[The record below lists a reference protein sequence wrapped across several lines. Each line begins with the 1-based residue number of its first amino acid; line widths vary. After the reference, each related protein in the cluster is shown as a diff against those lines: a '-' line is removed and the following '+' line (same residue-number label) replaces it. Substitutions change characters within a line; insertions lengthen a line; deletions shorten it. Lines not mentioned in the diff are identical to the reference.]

1 MFQGQVGLLVSRPN
15 RTDVESCRCWIQK
28 LRTDDGKVNLYRL
41 NVPEEQVMFNL
52 KDVDESLTNAH
63 PDLPYEIKCVLP
75 VELQLEKTDLD
86 TYKLEDEIAQG
97 QVMERVAKLKED
109 ERVLTEKIKDLLES
123 RNKIS
128 KIIDDMVSSC
138 SSGEGYMYAYGKHNA
153 SAAEFCWRVPEELR
167 EKVKP
172 GCTIIVETKYG
183 RSEAL
188 VTRVE
193 TTHYFIPHKVVLGV
207 AGY

>member
-15 RTDVESCRCWIQK
+15 RTDVESCRCWVQK
-28 LRTDDGKVNLYRL
+28 LRTDDGKVNLYQL

-63 PDLPYEIKCVLP
+63 SDLPYEIKCVLP

-109 ERVLTEKIKDLLES
+109 ERILTEKIKDLLES

-153 SAAEFCWRVPEELR
+153 SATEFCWRVPEDLR

>member
-1 MFQGQVGLLVSRPN
+1 MFQGQIGLLMSRPN
-15 RTDVESCRCWIQK
+15 RTDVENTRCWVQK

-41 NVPEEQVMFNL
+41 NVPEEMVMFNP
-52 KDVDESLTNAH
+52 KDVDESLTNAN
-63 PDLPYEIKCVLP
+63 PEKAYEIKCVLP
-75 VELQLEKTDLD
+75 VDLQLEKTELD

-109 ERVLTEKIKDLLES
+109 ERNLTEKIKELCES
-123 RNKIS
+123 RNKIT
-128 KIIDDMVSSC
+128 KIIDDMVESYSN
-138 SSGEGYMYAYGKHNA
+138 SDGYMYAYGKHNA
-153 SAAEFCWRVPEELR
+153 ASSEFCWRVPEELR

-172 GCTIIVETKYG
+172 GCTIMVDTKYG

-193 TTHYFIPHKVVLGV
+193 TAPYFIPHKVVIAVTEG
-207 AGY
+207 